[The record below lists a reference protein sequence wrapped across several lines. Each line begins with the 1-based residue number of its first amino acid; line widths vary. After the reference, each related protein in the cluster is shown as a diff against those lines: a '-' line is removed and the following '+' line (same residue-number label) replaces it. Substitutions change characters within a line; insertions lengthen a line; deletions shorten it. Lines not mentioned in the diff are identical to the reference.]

1 MYIFEFEHS
10 LTQQDLTDIW
20 QGLMPDISTRAQED
34 ESTIAHTS
42 GPFEFFKGKKLPETT
57 RWMLFK
63 VKRKAEKSYFAVTA
77 DAEDDQRFKFQF
89 GNQEKPPEYNYNW
102 PYDFFSL
109 VELAKMEVDIEIAP
123 KEIE

>member
-1 MYIFEFEHS
+1 
-10 LTQQDLTDIW
+10 
-20 QGLMPDISTRAQED
+20 
-34 ESTIAHTS
+34 
-42 GPFEFFKGKKLPETT
+42 
-57 RWMLFK
+57 MLFK

-123 KEIE
+123 KNIQADLSLLADVDNVNQAAPPPGAAAIPPGGFGGGE